1 MINNTLKQIEEKLEH
16 LFNKDV
22 EFCLMQVRGEISE
35 ESRIEL
41 LKVLDKEGKLVI
53 KSSIIKVLQQL
64 VEREEKAMQEI
75 DGDGNMQW
83 EKGGEDAKQDT
94 ITTLQAIK
102 KLL

>member
-1 MINNTLKQIEEKLEH
+1 
-16 LFNKDV
+16 
-22 EFCLMQVRGEISE
+22 MQVRGEISE